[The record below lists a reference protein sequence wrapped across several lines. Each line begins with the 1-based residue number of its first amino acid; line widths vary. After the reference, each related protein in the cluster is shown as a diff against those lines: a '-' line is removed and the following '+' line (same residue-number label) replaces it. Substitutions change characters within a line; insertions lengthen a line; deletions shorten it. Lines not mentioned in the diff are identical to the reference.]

1 MSGQPILEVREML
14 GYAPVTMTERYAHL
28 APDRLKAAVRALES
42 RSHSGYTDF
51 SVTQKSSGR
60 CS

>member
-1 MSGQPILEVREML
+1 MFGQPILEVREML

-28 APDRLKAAVRALES
+28 APDRLKAAARALDS
-42 RSHSGYTDF
+42 KSHSGRTDF
-51 SVTQKSSGR
+51 FVTEKSSGR